1 MLALVGTIVL
11 LAPSPYAPPILRALE
26 SSFFLNRLWLFI
38 VHLVLGPSTVEG
50 GSVNPLR
57 WAWTRSKVE
66 ARAAKRER
74 GRSASM
80 KALLGT
86 IKRSLSRSSAAQTEV
101 DGTARP
107 EELGA
112 EEKKDEWDEE
122 PVVFRFEVMENQ
134 RWWLALDW
142 TGTLAPGDR
151 PIWCVSLL
159 DRVFLLRRYYFA
171 DIQSLLLF
179 FQGVTPTCTRPLLPP
194 SSPFRLR
201 TPRRSRTL
209 WIPTLTRFGS
219 PAGVGQKTTGPS
231 YEASTTP
238 TRKDLFSS
246 RRKSPTPTAQRVQV
260 PCLPERVKRT

>member
-1 MLALVGTIVL
+1 MLALAGTIVL
-11 LAPSPYAPPILRALE
+11 LTPSPYAPLILRALE

-57 WAWTRSKVE
+57 WAWTRSKVD

-74 GRSASM
+74 GRSVSM

-86 IKRSLSRSSAAQTEV
+86 IKRSLSRSSAGQTEV

-107 EELGA
+107 KESGM

-159 DRVFLLRRYYFA
+159 DRVFLLRRYFFT
-171 DIQSLLLF
+171 DIKPLLF
-179 FQGVTPTCTRPLLPP
+179 FFSGVTPTCTRPHLPL
-194 SSPFRLR
+194 SSPCRLH
-201 TPRRSRTL
+201 TRRQSRTL
-209 WIPTLTRFGS
+209 
-219 PAGVGQKTTGPS
+219 
-231 YEASTTP
+231 
-238 TRKDLFSS
+238 
-246 RRKSPTPTAQRVQV
+246 
-260 PCLPERVKRT
+260 